1 MRDTL
6 LTRDEL
12 GALMAGLIVSGE
24 EPRGGDRFDLWLSE
38 NASRVGRRYTSELSR
53 NFAA

>member
-12 GALMAGLIVSGE
+12 GALTAGLIVSRE
-24 EPRGGDRFDLWLSE
+24 EPLGRDRFESWLAE
-38 NASRVGRRYTSELSR
+38 NASRVGRRYTSELAR
-53 NFAA
+53 NFAG